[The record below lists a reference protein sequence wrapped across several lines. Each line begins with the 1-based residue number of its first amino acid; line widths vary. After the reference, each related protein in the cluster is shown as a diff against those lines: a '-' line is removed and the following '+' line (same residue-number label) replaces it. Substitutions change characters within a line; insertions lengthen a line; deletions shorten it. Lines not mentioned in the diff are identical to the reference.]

1 MKQTLKLWMLAAIL
15 TICGATTV
23 LTSCADA
30 DEGESKADYEL
41 RNTIN
46 GPAWRVYSVM
56 KNDGTWSTDEDPA
69 EFWFEVKFS
78 ASNHNFKSVRFYYK
92 NGEADETTREEYSSS
107 DNTAYTIKDASII
120 EATVDGKPY
129 FRITLKEK
137 VTSTM
142 HCDIYFYNNNKTY
155 ELKMWR

>member
-1 MKQTLKLWMLAAIL
+1 MAVV
-15 TICGATTV
+15 ICCTAMV
-23 LTSCADA
+23 LNSCADA

-46 GPAWRVYSVM
+46 GPAWRVYTVKKS
-56 KNDGTWSTDEDPA
+56 DGTWTTDADPA
-69 EFWFEVKFS
+69 EFWFEIKFS
-78 ASNHNFKSVRFYYK
+78 ASKHNFKSERFYYQD
-92 NGEADETTREEYSSS
+92 GVSDETTREEYSSA

-120 EATVDGKPY
+120 EGTVDGQPY

-142 HCDIYFYNNNKTY
+142 HCDLHFYNDNKTY
-155 ELKMWR
+155 EVKMWR

>member
-1 MKQTLKLWMLAAIL
+1 MKIKKIWMLAAIL

-46 GPAWRVYSVM
+46 GPAWRVHSVM
-56 KNDGTWSTDEDPA
+56 KNDGTWSTGEDPA

-78 ASNHNFKSVRFYYK
+78 AS
-92 NGEADETTREEYSSS
+92 
-107 DNTAYTIKDASII
+107 IKDASII

-142 HCDIYFYNNNKTY
+142 HCDLYFYNNNKTY
-155 ELKMWR
+155 EVKMWR